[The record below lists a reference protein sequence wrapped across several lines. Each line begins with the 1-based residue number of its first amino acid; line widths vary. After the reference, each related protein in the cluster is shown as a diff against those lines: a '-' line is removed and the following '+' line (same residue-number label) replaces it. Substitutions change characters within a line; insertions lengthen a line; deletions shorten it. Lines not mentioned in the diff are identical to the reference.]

1 MEIFLFGDPIICK
14 ESQYPE
20 YNLHGIVLGRN
31 TGFYNIVSVEAE
43 CFKMEWGK
51 LAPQCKRN
59 WSFPR
64 NCKNFIVFNKV
75 VALQWKLG
83 QGIF

>member
-43 CFKMEWGK
+43 CFKME
-51 LAPQCKRN
+51 
-59 WSFPR
+59 
-64 NCKNFIVFNKV
+64 
-75 VALQWKLG
+75 
-83 QGIF
+83 